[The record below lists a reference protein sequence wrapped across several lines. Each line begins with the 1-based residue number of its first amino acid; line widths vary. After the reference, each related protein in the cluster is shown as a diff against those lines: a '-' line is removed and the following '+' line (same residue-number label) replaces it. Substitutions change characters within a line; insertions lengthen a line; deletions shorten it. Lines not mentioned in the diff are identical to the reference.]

1 MTSKKMIHLGN
12 KQRQLLSP
20 VVVAP
25 SSLLLC
31 LIATMLLSGSI
42 LILGCHAAFFMPT
55 GRRRLGCCV
64 KTVSR
69 CDVFGNN
76 GCFNLIRASRE
87 DYHNSSLLRL
97 RLEGKKS
104 SLVLFMAKNGNDID
118 KVGKSAVSVS
128 SVMDNLPNFGMDGI
142 ASILSQKSKAA
153 DDAVDLQSQSSAVVA
168 LPSRPKLTP
177 APPSPPPPPFDPTN
191 PEALI
196 SITKSFIATD
206 FGIQSKQLSDY
217 STAPPPS
224 KKKGGGTGGV
234 FGSRNNDNNN
244 PSAESALLYYSS
256 SLLSSESF
264 VWISGNNVN
273 DGRTGVLTKGEYL
286 AAGRYFD
293 LRGSFP
299 DLEYRAHDFRVVYGE
314 GVGGSGGGGGVG
326 GEDGSGVADSGGSIT
341 PIERLNKGAMAAASA
356 ASAGGKGGG
365 EITVRFTTLVTGT
378 FRGAPLR
385 LRSVTLE
392 PNGRVMRCPPTR

>member
-1 MTSKKMIHLGN
+1 MTSKKMILVGST

-25 SSLLLC
+25 SSLLLS
-31 LIATMLLSGSI
+31 LIAMMLMSGSI

-55 GRRRLGCCV
+55 GRGRLGCV

-76 GCFNLIRASRE
+76 GCCNLIRASGE
-87 DYHNSSLLRL
+87 DDNNSLL

-104 SLVLFMAKNGNDID
+104 SLAVLFMANNSNDID
-118 KVGKSAVSVS
+118 KVGSAVVS
-128 SVMDNLPNFGMDGI
+128 SVMDNLPNFGIDGI

-153 DDAVDLQSQSSAVVA
+153 DEAVDLQSQSSAVVA

-177 APPSPPPPPFDPTN
+177 APPSPPLPPFDPTN

-206 FGIQSKQLSDY
+206 FGIQSRQLSDY

-224 KKKGGGTGGV
+224 KKKKTGGGTGGV
-234 FGSRNNDNNN
+234 FGSRNDVNN
-244 PSAESALLYYSS
+244 PSAESALPYYSS
-256 SLLSSESF
+256 SLLSSQSF
-264 VWISGNNVN
+264 VWISGSNVN

-299 DLEYRAHDFRVVYGE
+299 DLEYRAHDFRVVYDE
-314 GVGGSGGGGGVG
+314 GADAPLEENV
-326 GEDGSGVADSGGSIT
+326 VAAEGGSIT
-341 PIERLNKGAMAAASA
+341 PIERLNKGTTAAAA
-356 ASAGGKGGG
+356 ASAGGGGRGG